1 MYCTLEDLKKM
12 MDEAT
17 LVQLTD
23 DEGHGIVNQ
32 ERINE
37 AISQADAEIN
47 SYCAVKYTVPFA
59 VVTDLVRKLSVDIAL
74 YNLYSRRVEEVPALR
89 NDRYKNAIRQLEGI
103 SRGTVSLGQDPPPQA
118 GTQSEKPDISGPD
131 RTFTRN
137 GMEDF

>member
-74 YNLYSRRVEEVPALR
+74 YNLY
-89 NDRYKNAIRQLEGI
+89 
-103 SRGTVSLGQDPPPQA
+103 
-118 GTQSEKPDISGPD
+118 
-131 RTFTRN
+131 
-137 GMEDF
+137 